1 MLSGYQKRK
10 GEKKKMKKLKMARHD
25 DGTKP
30 AKLTTSP
37 LTK

>member
-1 MLSGYQKRK
+1 MLSGISEK
-10 GEKKKMKKLKMARHD
+10 GKNKLKKLKMARHD

-37 LTK
+37 LTR